1 MPKVKVTGIKASFPV
16 SQGMINAMMNPELC
30 GNSVSDLNSKLA
42 GQKNCVMSAVFRS
55 IKDPDTSFDAPCD
68 LKNFAGSILI
78 SEDLDLTIEGDGEFD
93 AHAYAQGLIEDEG
106 SAEVW
111 FCDLNIDGI
120 ELGLETDSEET
131 WVKLATVSE

>member
-16 SQGMINAMMNPELC
+16 SQGIVNAMMKPELG
-30 GNSVSDLNSKLA
+30 GNSVSDLNSKLE
-42 GQKNCVMSAVFRS
+42 GKKNCEIGAVFRS
-55 IKDPDTSFDAPCD
+55 ISSDTSYDAPCN
-68 LKNFAGSILI
+68 LKNFTGSILI
-78 SEDLDLTIEGDGEFD
+78 SEDLDLTIEGDGEFN
-93 AHAYAQGLIEDEG
+93 ASAYAQGLIEDEG

-131 WVKLATVSE
+131 WVKLATVSG